1 MKAAQVPSVGDAIPA
16 AVAALGVPLPALIVW
31 LRHVG

>member
-1 MKAAQVPSVGDAIPA
+1 MASLRGPRVGDQLPA
-16 AVAALGVPLPALIVW
+16 EAAALSIPRPALVVW

>member
-1 MKAAQVPSVGDAIPA
+1 MASLHGPQVGDQLPA
-16 AVAALGVPLPALIVW
+16 EAAALSVPLPALVVW

>member
-1 MKAAQVPSVGDAIPA
+1 MAVEAIPSQGDPLPA
-16 AVAALGVPLPALIVW
+16 EVAALSIPGPVVLVW

>member
-1 MKAAQVPSVGDAIPA
+1 MASLHGPRAGDHLPA
-16 AVAALGVPLPALIVW
+16 EVAALSVPLPALVVW

>member
-1 MKAAQVPSVGDAIPA
+1 MNASPAPAPGDPIPA
-16 AVAALGVPLPALIVW
+16 EVAALNVPLPAVVVW

>member
-1 MKAAQVPSVGDAIPA
+1 MSTGSPA
-16 AVAALGVPLPALIVW
+16 ADDPAPPAVLDLGIPLPALVVW

>member
-1 MKAAQVPSVGDAIPA
+1 MSTALPAVGDSAPRT
-16 AVAALGVPLPALIVW
+16 VLDLGIPLPALVVW

>member
-1 MKAAQVPSVGDAIPA
+1 MTTTHPDAGDRLPA
-16 AVAALGVPLPALIVW
+16 EVAALQIPLPALVIW

>member
-1 MKAAQVPSVGDAIPA
+1 MASFHGPHVGEQLPA
-16 AVAALGVPLPALIVW
+16 EAAALPVPLPALVVW

>member
-1 MKAAQVPSVGDAIPA
+1 MAVETVPSQGDPLPA
-16 AVAALGVPLPALIVW
+16 EVAALATPRPVLLVW

>member
-1 MKAAQVPSVGDAIPA
+1 MPAVGDPAPPAVLDLAI
-16 AVAALGVPLPALIVW
+16 PLPALVVW

>member
-1 MKAAQVPSVGDAIPA
+1 MNDSP
-16 AVAALGVPLPALIVW
+16 VAAGDPAPRSVLALNVPLPALVVW

>member
-1 MKAAQVPSVGDAIPA
+1 MMGTVLSVGEPLPPE
-16 AVAALGVPLPALIVW
+16 VAALGVPLPALIVW

>member
-1 MKAAQVPSVGDAIPA
+1 MTSLHGPLVGDQLPA
-16 AVAALGVPLPALIVW
+16 AVAALSVPLPALVIW

>member
-1 MKAAQVPSVGDAIPA
+1 MRDTPSAGDALPA
-16 AVAALGVPLPALIVW
+16 EVAALGVPLPALIVW

>member
-1 MKAAQVPSVGDAIPA
+1 MSKAFLAVGDRAPQG
-16 AVAALGVPLPALIVW
+16 VLDLNVPLPALVVW